1 MMKTI
6 SNIYIHIPFCLR
18 KCNYCSFYSE
28 AETPFDDYFVA
39 LKKEIRQYQ
48 KQYRI
53 KADTIYFGGGTPS
66 LVKPSV
72 LQDIISL
79 FDLKN
84 NCEITLEANPITI
97 TEKYTDEISLTKI
110 NRVSLGVQSFIDKE
124 LEMLGRLHKT
134 AEVDSAIK
142 YLKNNG
148 INNISLDLMY
158 GLPFQKKSDLLYSL
172 EKIIAKN
179 PVHISTY
186 CLSLEKDVPMYF
198 LKKDI
203 PDDEIVADFYQS
215 ISDFLVD
222 NSYNRYEISNFSK
235 KGFESKHNLSYW
247 NLSNYLGFGASASG
261 FVDNLRYVNFA
272 DTEKYINAVNNSK
285 KCYSANSLTAND
297 RKSEYIFLGLRKSN
311 GISFQKYNELFNSD
325 IFRDFGKVIN
335 KYVDSNFLVVENDNL
350 KLAEKSYFIS
360 NEIFSDFIL

>member
-1 MMKTI
+1 M
-6 SNIYIHIPFCLR
+6 
-18 KCNYCSFYSE
+18 
-28 AETPFDDYFVA
+28 
-39 LKKEIRQYQ
+39 
-48 KQYRI
+48 
-53 KADTIYFGGGTPS
+53 
-66 LVKPSV
+66 
-72 LQDIISL
+72 
-79 FDLKN
+79 
-84 NCEITLEANPITI
+84 
-97 TEKYTDEISLTKI
+97 
-110 NRVSLGVQSFIDKE
+110 
-124 LEMLGRLHKT
+124 
-134 AEVDSAIK
+134 
-142 YLKNNG
+142 
-148 INNISLDLMY
+148 
-158 GLPFQKKSDLLYSL
+158 
-172 EKIIAKN
+172 
-179 PVHISTY
+179 HISTY
-186 CLSLEKDVPMYF
+186 CLSLEKDVPMYS

-215 ISDFLVD
+215 ISDFLGD